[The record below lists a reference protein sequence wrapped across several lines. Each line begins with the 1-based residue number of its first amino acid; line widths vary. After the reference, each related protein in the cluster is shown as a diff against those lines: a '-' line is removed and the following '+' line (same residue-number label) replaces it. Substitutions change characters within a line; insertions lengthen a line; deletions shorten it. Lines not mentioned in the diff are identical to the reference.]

1 MTIITE
7 QHNAAAGNSPIKNPA
22 TEAGMHVEDT
32 TDAFDPTLVLHG
44 LFPLSRL
51 IRFVRERCPPGHV
64 DEAEQLQRWRDARA
78 VALELAA
85 SEAGYA
91 DAIDVQ
97 ALPDDL
103 QALGA
108 AALRQPSMHRITS
121 LVPRAWRM
129 VEVDRMVVFQ
139 DSLNLRHLATLRE
152 FFPAAPSAREVMAL
166 AAGQGVGAHPPVRY
180 SQADGDYA
188 FASASNDLRFL
199 DVAVLDPSA
208 ITSYEPFGAASH
220 AIVIYL
226 GFSDN
231 VISATRFGDRIILT
245 NGSHRAHLLRSLGIR
260 HIPCLVTDASDNDIS
275 DILLP
280 AAIKQEREFYLRA
293 ARPPLFKD
301 YSDARL
307 TQVVPV
313 VRKNYVLR
321 AKLDL
326 KRTTVPAA

>member
-1 MTIITE
+1 MRTE
-7 QHNAAAGNSPIKNPA
+7 SAA
-22 TEAGMHVEDT
+22 
-32 TDAFDPTLVLHG
+32 DAFDLTLVLHG
-44 LFPLSRL
+44 VFPLSRL

-64 DEAEQLQRWRDARA
+64 DEADQLQRWRIARA
-78 VALELAA
+78 MALELAA
-85 SEAGYA
+85 SEAGCA
-91 DAIDVQ
+91 DAVGVQ
-97 ALPDDL
+97 PLPEEL
-103 QALGA
+103 HALGA

-121 LVPRAWRM
+121 LVPRAWCM
-129 VEVDRMVVFQ
+129 VEVDRMIVFQ
-139 DSLNLRHLATLRE
+139 DSLNLRHLAMLRE
-152 FFPAAPSAREVMAL
+152 SFPSAPSAHEVMAL
-166 AAGQGVGAHPPVRY
+166 AAGQGAGAHPPVHY

-208 ITSYEPFGAASH
+208 ITPYEPFGAASH

-231 VISATRFGDRIILT
+231 VISATRFGNRIILT

-260 HIPCLVTDASDNDIS
+260 HIPCLVTDASDNDTS

-280 AAIKQEREFYLRA
+280 AAIKQDREFYLRA

-307 TQVVPV
+307 TQVMPV